1 MQYHH
6 LYSDD
11 QGESHW
17 QEVGIDLT
25 ERVFAPP
32 AQGILVSEPETVR
45 NVVFLRLP
53 AGWDEPAHPSPH
65 PQVLICLK
73 GRVCV
78 TASDGDTREI
88 APGDIWRMEDLT
100 GKGHHTRVTGT
111 DDFEA
116 AIVQFA

>member
-1 MQYHH
+1 MRYHH

-11 QGESHW
+11 QGESRW
-17 QEVGIDLT
+17 QEVGIHLT

-32 AQGILVSEPETVR
+32 AQGILVSEPETAHS
-45 NVVFLRLP
+45 VVFLRLP
-53 AGWDEPAHPSPH
+53 AGWDEPAHTSPIR
-65 PQVLICLK
+65 QLLICLK

-88 APGDIWRMEDLT
+88 AQGDIWRMEDLT
-100 GKGHHTRVTGT
+100 GKGHHTRVIGT
-111 DDFEA
+111 EDFEA